1 MIISRAGIGLM
12 QWTKEE
18 RAQLRKRITDLS
30 DSGDLQAK
38 EVQLQTLEQEMAKSD
53 FWNDSAL
60 AQEKSLEAQRL
71 RSSVLPW
78 KELATRL
85 EDVEEMY
92 EEARSDAQLL
102 DTFHQELDQISQ
114 SLQGLELKQMLSG
127 EMDERSCFI
136 TINAGA
142 GGTESCD
149 WVEMLERLYCRYCS
163 GRGWKVERVDRVEG
177 DVAGSKSL
185 TLRVTGDY
193 AYGYCKSEHGVHRLV
208 RISPFDAQGRRH
220 TSFASIEVLPIL
232 EEAQSDAIRSDD
244 LRIETYRASGAGG
257 QHVNKTDSAVRIT
270 HLPTG
275 IVVSCQNE
283 RSQLQN
289 KETCMKMLQAHLFEK
304 AKRERQEKVNTLKGD
319 QKEIAWG
326 SQIRSYVMQ
335 PYTLVKDLRTQIEV
349 GDVHAVMDGE
359 IDVFVEGYL
368 RKHGG

>member
-1 MIISRAGIGLM
+1 M

-18 RAQLRKRITDLS
+18 RARLKQRIADIG
-30 DSGDLQAK
+30 DSGDLESLDQKRIA
-38 EVQLQTLEQEMAKSD
+38 LEQEMTESD
-53 FWNDSAL
+53 FWSDSVR

-71 RSSVLPW
+71 KNLVLPW
-78 KELATRL
+78 KDLLTRFS
-85 EDVEEMY
+85 DVEEMY

-102 DTFHQELDQISQ
+102 DTFHAELDQIADQ
-114 SLQGLELKQMLSG
+114 VQALELKQMLSG
-127 EMDERSCFI
+127 EMDDRSCFI

-149 WVEMLERLYCRYCS
+149 WVEMLERLYCRFC
-163 GRGWKVERVDRVEG
+163 GNRGWKVERIDRVEG

-185 TLRVTGDY
+185 TLQVQGEY

-220 TSFASIEVLPIL
+220 TSFASVEILPLI

-270 HLPTG
+270 HIPTG

-304 AKRERQEKVNTLKGD
+304 AKRERQEKVNALKGD

-368 RKHGG
+368 RKYGG